1 MGRRTCVAT
10 WPSRS
15 APTPNATT
23 GFEVEVAKFEDW
35 DAAGRRFDAVIAG
48 QTWHWIDPVAGAAGF
63 AEVYRRVDTG
73 LPFTPWAVPA
83 LEGSARLP
91 AAKLDALLDGMAE
104 VIDAAGGSFTM
115 RYATVAT
122 AAVKVGAPTGR

>member
-1 MGRRTCVAT
+1 MATPPPPPPSQGGSPHLRRDLAESFGGDAERYDRVRVGD
-10 WPSRS
+10 P
-15 APTPNATT
+15 AP
-23 GFEVEVAKFEDW
+23 E
-35 DAAGRRFDAVIAG
+35 I
-48 QTWHWIDPVAGAAGF
+48 AAGF

>member
-1 MGRRTCVAT
+1 MG
-10 WPSRS
+10 
-15 APTPNATT
+15 
-23 GFEVEVAKFEDW
+23 G
-35 DAAGRRFDAVIAG
+35 
-48 QTWHWIDPVAGAAGF
+48 AGA
-63 AEVYRRVDTG
+63 RG
-73 LPFTPWAVPA
+73 LCPP
-83 LEGSARLP
+83 P